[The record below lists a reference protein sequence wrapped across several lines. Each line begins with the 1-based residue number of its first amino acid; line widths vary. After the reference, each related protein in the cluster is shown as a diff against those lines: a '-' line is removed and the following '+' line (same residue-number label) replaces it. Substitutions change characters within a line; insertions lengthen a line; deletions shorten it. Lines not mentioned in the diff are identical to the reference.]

1 MAYPKPVSVVGG
13 ADFAILLALCITV
26 TVLRCLLKDQFLVG
40 HILGKQVLVFFS
52 FLCVCVWFYLFIFL
66 NNYFN

>member
-40 HILGKQVLVFFS
+40 HILGKQVLVFFFS
-52 FLCVCVWFYLFIFL
+52 FLSACVCVCGFIYLFF
-66 NNYFN
+66 